1 MMPYLGLYLKDL
13 TFIEEGNRSFSGEG
27 AVNYYKMRLLAN
39 VIVEIQHAQRNTFD
53 FQRDISILEFLS
65 NGLHVLDED
74 RIWNL
79 SFQCE
84 AKASASEEN
93 PSPSTLRPARTL
105 VFPFRK
111 REEEIITVNPI
122 FGLTQ
127 RFQNKLTS

>member
-1 MMPYLGLYLKDL
+1 MLPFLGLYLKDL

-39 VIVEIQHAQRNTFD
+39 VIVEIQHAQRATFD
-53 FQRDISILEFLS
+53 LHRDISILEFLS

-84 AKASASEEN
+84 AKMMSGEETQ
-93 PSPSTLRPARTL
+93 SPQTMRAKILA
-105 VFPFRK
+105 FPFRK

-127 RFQNKLTS
+127 RFQHKLTS